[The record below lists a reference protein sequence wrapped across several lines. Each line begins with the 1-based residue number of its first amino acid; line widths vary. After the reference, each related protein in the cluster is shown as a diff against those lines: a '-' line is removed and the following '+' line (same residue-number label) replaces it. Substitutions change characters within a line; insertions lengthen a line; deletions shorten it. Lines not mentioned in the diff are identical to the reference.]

1 MKHIIKTK
9 YRLNRLLLLLSAV
22 LLVSCNEYKEV
33 EERGQ
38 FVDHEIN
45 LQLPIDIQNAQIT
58 EARVVM
64 TNVSSRQEYA
74 VTAFHSEQDKY
85 VANIT
90 LPEGTYNLM
99 VNGVINYQLNKKE
112 IKAKVKA
119 KRDNV
124 VIQAT
129 SKATNIGLNVFAA
142 EEGFVITELFFTG
155 TTTPQG
161 FMYTDDQYIKIGN
174 NSDTIMYADG
184 LCFVESF
191 FTSDDKH
198 DYQPDIMSQAIT
210 IDAIYMVPGTGKEH
224 PVKPGEELTIALTAI
239 DHRPINPNSFDL
251 SSADFEIY
259 DKTSNPEGDQDNP
272 KVTNLLNWYANFEG
286 TFVMHTRGVKSYAL
300 VRPMVD
306 MATFMKDYRYKF
318 GYTFKQGEY
327 VIPMDE
333 NEYFIPNSWV
343 VDAVNLA
350 VPTVHEWNII
360 SPILDK
366 GFTYCGH
373 VDADE
378 QRYNKAVVR
387 LKEDKKWIDTNNST
401 HDFQPNAVPTYLKNK

>member
-1 MKHIIKTK
+1 MRTNYKP
-9 YRLNRLLLLLSAV
+9 NLLLLLLFAV

-74 VTAFHSEQDKY
+74 VTAFRSEQDKY

-90 LPEGTYNLM
+90 LPEGTYNLT
-99 VNGVINYQLNKKE
+99 VNGVVKYQLNKKE

-124 VIQAT
+124 VVQAT

-174 NSDTIMYADG
+174 KVG
-184 LCFVESF
+184 
-191 FTSDDKH
+191 TSIKNNNRNCL
-198 DYQPDIMSQAIT
+198 I
-210 IDAIYMVPGTGKEH
+210 V
-224 PVKPGEELTIALTAI
+224 
-239 DHRPINPNSFDL
+239 
-251 SSADFEIY
+251 
-259 DKTSNPEGDQDNP
+259 
-272 KVTNLLNWYANFEG
+272 
-286 TFVMHTRGVKSYAL
+286 
-300 VRPMVD
+300 
-306 MATFMKDYRYKF
+306 FMLYL
-318 GYTFKQGEY
+318 
-327 VIPMDE
+327 IL
-333 NEYFIPNSWV
+333 FI
-343 VDAVNLA
+343 
-350 VPTVHEWNII
+350 
-360 SPILDK
+360 
-366 GFTYCGH
+366 F
-373 VDADE
+373 
-378 QRYNKAVVR
+378 
-387 LKEDKKWIDTNNST
+387 
-401 HDFQPNAVPTYLKNK
+401 